1 MKTNKADK
9 NNDKM
14 QGKQPKGQNHPNKD
28 HTSQGHSTDAQGS
41 ATSSKEPTLRGS
53 TTDSSRTHKNP
64 HDDLPT
70 GGNVR

>member
-1 MKTNKADK
+1 MKTDKANK
-9 NNDKM
+9 NKM
-14 QGKQPKGQNHPNKD
+14 QAGQPEEKQQPDKK
-28 HTSQGHSTDAQGS
+28 HTSQGHATDAKGS